1 MEIRNY
7 TREQKKFILNEL
19 REKYK
24 MEILTN
30 RRHKDKRLMSVEY
43 RFKVPFT
50 FKGFSFPLEVCV
62 WEDFYDKSLRIFVV
76 DYYSR
81 YPITDLDS
89 RDMAISL
96 SRESGWDIVYC
107 RTLAK
112 KLCSEHWDKYLKM
125 IEESENLF
133 HRCFISFRSDSSM
146 LSA

>member
-24 MEILTN
+24 MEILKG
-30 RRHKDKRLMSVEY
+30 RHSKDKRLTHVDY
-43 RFKVPFT
+43 RFKIPFS

-62 WEDFYDKSLRIFVV
+62 WESLAEKTLSIGVV
-76 DYYSR
+76 DYNSR
-81 YPITDLDS
+81 YPITDFDN
-89 RDMAISL
+89 RYMARLL
-96 SRESGWDIVYC
+96 SWESGWDIIYC

-112 KLCSEHWDKYLKM
+112 KFSSELWKKF
-125 IEESENLF
+125 EEMEKETEILF
-133 HRCFISFRSDSSM
+133 RRCYISFRSDRSM